1 MELGEGRDPYEMYL
15 CGSKSLITIENPN
28 SLSDK
33 ELIIFRD
40 SFGSTLAPLLIESYK
55 KITLVD
61 IRYLQSAFVGRFVE
75 FDKQDV
81 LFLYSVPVLNNSS
94 TMK

>member
-1 MELGEGRDPYEMYL
+1 MYL
-15 CGSKSLITIENPN
+15 CGSKSLITIESPN

-61 IRYLQSAFVGRFVE
+61 IRYLQSGFVGRFVE
-75 FDKQDV
+75 FNGGQDV